1 MFSQDSNLDDGGGGR
16 RKLLLRGK
24 TANNIPLN
32 SRNLDGSKNRR
43 ISNRKNGVRN
53 YLYGF
58 HGLVSSSFSAGG
70 YLSGAVSAFSSLPYI
85 SSLSFSSYIP
95 GGKGNKNKNKNTN
108 ENSNQILDENGNN
121 VENNDNNNLLEGD
134 SGPNNGTDTTSNSTD
149 IHHTR
154 IRSYDFEFAYDV
166 GILALS
172 DEILDTHKFEIV
184 NVTLSGE

>member
-1 MFSQDSNLDDGGGGR
+1 M
-16 RKLLLRGK
+16 
-24 TANNIPLN
+24 
-32 SRNLDGSKNRR
+32 
-43 ISNRKNGVRN
+43 
-53 YLYGF
+53 
-58 HGLVSSSFSAGG
+58 VSSSFSAGG

-95 GGKGNKNKNKNTN
+95 GNKGNKNKNANENTN
-108 ENSNQILDENGNN
+108 EKNKNGLDNENLN
-121 VENNDNNNLLEGD
+121 ENNDNNNLLEGD
-134 SGPNNGTDTTSNSTD
+134 SGPNNGTDATSNSTD
-149 IHHTR
+149 IHHKR

>member
-1 MFSQDSNLDDGGGGR
+1 M
-16 RKLLLRGK
+16 
-24 TANNIPLN
+24 
-32 SRNLDGSKNRR
+32 
-43 ISNRKNGVRN
+43 
-53 YLYGF
+53 
-58 HGLVSSSFSAGG
+58 VSSSFSAGG

-95 GGKGNKNKNKNTN
+95 GGKSNKNKNANKNSNSN
-108 ENSNQILDENGNN
+108 ENSNKNGLNNENLN
-121 VENNDNNNLLEGD
+121 ENNDNNNLLEGD
-134 SGPNNGTDTTSNSTD
+134 SGPNNGTDTYNNSTN